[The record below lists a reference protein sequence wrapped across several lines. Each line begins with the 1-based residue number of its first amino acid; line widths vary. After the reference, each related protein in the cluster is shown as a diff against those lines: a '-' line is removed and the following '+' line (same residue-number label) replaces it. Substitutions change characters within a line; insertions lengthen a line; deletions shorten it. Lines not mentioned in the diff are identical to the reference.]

1 MILSE
6 NALYIKYIRLKE
18 AGDLPHEYPYTVPA
32 LAGFS
37 GLRFRRPVTFIV
49 GENGMGKSTLLEAIA
64 VKAGFNAEG
73 GSKNFRF
80 ATRET
85 HSPLYGNLVLGRG
98 LQPRDGYFLRAESF
112 YNVATEIDQIADGI
126 HRYYGDQVAP
136 QAIARRK
143 LPEPA
148 RTQAPRERLYIFDEP
163 EAALSP
169 SRQMYM
175 LCRIK
180 QLVESGSQ
188 FIVSTHSP
196 IVMAY
201 PGADIYEIADNGLQL
216 TEPGANAAYLLMK
229 RFCLD
234 HEGML
239 RQLGFGIPE
248 S

>member
-98 LQPRDGYFLRAESF
+98 LQPRDG
-112 YNVATEIDQIADGI
+112 I
-126 HRYYGDQVAP
+126 HRYYGDKSLHRQSHGESFLSLLEH
-136 QAIARRK
+136 RLRGNG
-143 LPEPA
+143 
-148 RTQAPRERLYIFDEP
+148 LYIFDEP

-216 TEPGANAAYLLMK
+216 TELEQTPHYLLMK

>member
-112 YNVATEIDQIADGI
+112 YNVATEIDQ
-126 HRYYGDQVAP
+126 
-136 QAIARRK
+136 
-143 LPEPA
+143 
-148 RTQAPRERLYIFDEP
+148 P

-216 TEPGANAAYLLMK
+216 TELEQTPHYLLMK